1 MWLSERCYLLTYK
14 KYLLS
19 KEWQEKR
26 KKVFERALKNANCNN
41 EYGICERC
49 GYKPNKY
56 CLQVH
61 HRTYEHLFN
70 EPLEDLELL
79 CPNCHK
85 AETKKQRA
93 EHKEFELKARIIKSM
108 QKRKIEYE
116 ITERLG
122 NLSDNDNQVHKELN
136 LISWNKSAAV
146 FDLRSWGKDADGNRK
161 PLKGLTLSADEVEVL
176 RELLNSIE
184 IA

>member
-1 MWLSERCYLLTYK
+1 MNYR
-14 KYLLS
+14 KYLQS
-19 KEWQEKR
+19 KQWQEIR
-26 KKVFERALKNANCNN
+26 KKVFERALKNADISN

-49 GYKPNKY
+49 GYKPNRY

-61 HRTYEHLFN
+61 HKTYEHLFN
-70 EPLEDLELL
+70 ERLDDLELL

-85 AETKKQRA
+85 AETNKQRV
-93 EHKEFELKARIIKSM
+93 EHKEFELKERIIKSM

-116 ITERLG
+116 IIEKIG
-122 NLSDNDNQVHKELN
+122 NLSDDDNQVHKELN

-161 PLKGLTLSADEVEVL
+161 PLKGLTLSADEVEIL
-176 RELLNSIE
+176 RELLNSVD

>member
-1 MWLSERCYLLTYK
+1 MTYK
-14 KYLLS
+14 KYLQS
-19 KEWQEKR
+19 KKWQEKR
-26 KKVFERALKNANCNN
+26 IKVFERAKSNANSSNK
-41 EYGICERC
+41 YGICERC
-49 GYKPNKY
+49 GYEPKRN

-61 HRTYEHLFN
+61 HKTYIHLFN

-93 EHKEFELKARIIKSM
+93 EHKEFELKERIIKSM

-116 ITERLG
+116 ITERIG

>member
-1 MWLSERCYLLTYK
+1 MTYK
-14 KYLLS
+14 KYLQS
-19 KEWQEKR
+19 TKWKEKR
-26 KKVFERALKNANCNN
+26 KKVFERAKSNANSSNK
-41 EYGICERC
+41 YGICERC
-49 GYKPNKY
+49 SYEPKRN

-61 HRTYEHLFN
+61 HKTYIHLFD

-85 AETKKQRA
+85 LETNKQRD
-93 EHKEFELKARIIKSM
+93 ERKELELKERIIKSM

-116 ITERLG
+116 ITQRIG
-122 NLSDNDNQVHKELN
+122 NLSDNDSPVHKELN

-146 FDLRSWGKDADGNRK
+146 FDLRSWGEDADGNRK
-161 PLKGLTLSADEVEVL
+161 PLKGLTLSADEIEIL
-176 RELLNSIE
+176 RELLNNIE